1 MINTVQLAPRIASAL
16 SGISV
21 EPGGLTATVG
31 TESLE
36 ADSAPA
42 LARRLAAELYQTMHV
57 GRSESPSSRPR
68 TYRDRDL
75 DRLFADAM
83 PHTRTRTPAVIHEHR
98 PEQDQAIA
106 ELGGLRVRIPSSA
119 LTSTPP
125 QALPGQATVSLPAAR
140 PGLSP
145 GFFLADG
152 SRGMERAGDALRLYV
167 HLTHPEAAPAV
178 WGRTLSILE
187 EARLP
192 YRAKISS
199 SPHLYP
205 RRDALV
211 VYLGPRAR
219 PAVPLLA
226 AELKGLAG
234 VGPSTSPFTAEVAPG
249 VAVAWEPSDRRPG
262 RKGKSFGE
270 HRTAILAE
278 ALVLHATLP
287 PEDRPTTEE
296 TIAGAFLD
304 ASVDPLDPSRNLD
317 SAPLPASLT
326 G

>member
-1 MINTVQLAPRIASAL
+1 MISTVQLAPRITAAL
-16 SGISV
+16 HDIDV
-21 EPGGLTATVG
+21 EPGALKATTG
-31 TESLE
+31 SDTLE
-36 ADSAPA
+36 ADNAPA
-42 LARRLAAELYQTMHV
+42 LSKRLAAELYQTMHV
-57 GRSESPSSRPR
+57 GRTESPSARPR

-75 DRLFADAM
+75 DRLFTDAM
-83 PHTRTRTPAVIHEHR
+83 PHTRTQISAVIHEHR
-98 PEQDQAIA
+98 PEQDQTIA
-106 ELGGLRVRIPSSA
+106 ELGGLRVRVPSSV
-119 LTSTPP
+119 LTTPP
-125 QALPGQATVSLPAAR
+125 PHTLPGQATVSLPAAR

-167 HLTHPEAAPAV
+167 HLTRPDAAPAV

-211 VYLGPRAR
+211 VYLGPRAWS
-219 PAVPLLA
+219 AVPLLA
-226 AELKGLAG
+226 AELKDLDG

-249 VAVAWEPSDRRPG
+249 VALAWEPSDRRPG

-287 PEDRPTTEE
+287 PQDRPTIEE

-326 G
+326 V